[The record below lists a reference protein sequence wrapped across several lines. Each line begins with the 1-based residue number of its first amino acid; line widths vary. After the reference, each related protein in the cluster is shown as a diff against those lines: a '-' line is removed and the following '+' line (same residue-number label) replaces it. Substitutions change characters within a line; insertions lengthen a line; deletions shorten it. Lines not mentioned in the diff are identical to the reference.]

1 MNVQLY
7 TCGLP
12 ALPVICNIWDSA
24 YSSKTPLT
32 YCIVDLVITRWAGRF
47 TWRKGDKLF
56 ISVNAYT
63 IAMKPTI
70 IRITNVLDKYLVK
83 WQYTTFFDQ
92 SFEFEYFTSVGFKS
106 KETLAKAKL
115 DKRFYVSSWRKW
127 PEKNIYLFWA
137 WIVSIYPV
145 EISDIKMRFAA
156 LIYAFKL
163 FLFDNYW
170 SMFSLFTTFRAAL
183 TLLFSNLLDANFFV
197 TLQAALSF
205 TRLTA
210 KILQFYVWH

>member
-1 MNVQLY
+1 MVQFKWMKTVQVGIVLGRIVFVVVDWRFDNLGGSHFQSQKKCDRNETEVSAPLNVQLY

-32 YCIVDLVITRWAGRF
+32 YCIVDLMITRWAGRF

-70 IRITNVLDKYLVK
+70 IRITNALDKYLVK

-92 SFEFEYFTSVGFKS
+92 SFEFEYFTWVGF
-106 KETLAKAKL
+106 
-115 DKRFYVSSWRKW
+115 
-127 PEKNIYLFWA
+127 
-137 WIVSIYPV
+137 
-145 EISDIKMRFAA
+145 
-156 LIYAFKL
+156 
-163 FLFDNYW
+163 
-170 SMFSLFTTFRAAL
+170 
-183 TLLFSNLLDANFFV
+183 
-197 TLQAALSF
+197 
-205 TRLTA
+205 
-210 KILQFYVWH
+210 